1 MKTLKARVLGVLEL
15 QPYRMKGKSGD
26 QSKNTIINFWRMHVS
41 YLGLETLYE
50 VETS

>member
-1 MKTLKARVLGVLEL
+1 MKTLKARVLAVLEL

-26 QSKNTIINFWRMHVS
+26 QSKNIIINFWRMHVS
-41 YLGLETLYE
+41 YLGPETLYE